1 MNSYAQEILKPL
13 KIVFILVIF
22 EIIFFLPFLSALF
35 SSYNKN
41 LFEIKVNNELMNC
54 YYTEKYNNTFLIN
67 ASSRGYNS
75 VENLINKIDLKD
87 FIILDISEYE
97 VYYKSGRRKEDTNNW
112 LRESS
117 LNYKKVINSEI
128 NIEIKRKNKVLYK
141 GKYIKDISKYI
152 KEKGRY
158 YIHIYSKRKDNILSS
173 VKTHISFNVIVG
185 GGNYE

>member
-1 MNSYAQEILKPL
+1 MNSYASEILIQL
-13 KIVFILVIF
+13 KKFLIL
-22 EIIFFLPFLSALF
+22 IIIGIILFLPFLSALF

-41 LFEIKVNNELMNC
+41 LFEIKINNQLMNC

-87 FIILDISEYE
+87 SIILDIAEYE
-97 VYYKSGRRKEDTNNW
+97 VHYKSGRRKEDTNNW
-112 LRESS
+112 LRDSG
-117 LNYKKVINSEI
+117 LNYKKVINSEV
-128 NIEIKRKNKVLYK
+128 NIEIKRMNKVLYK
-141 GKYIKDISKYI
+141 GEYIKDISKYI
-152 KEKGRY
+152 NEKGRY
-158 YIHIYSKRKDNILSS
+158 YIHIYSKRKDNFVSS